1 MRPERGDY
9 MAKLL
14 NQLPLFS
21 LVQLSPYLYGRM
33 MEKVKSKSPVLIK
46 KIKEVNAERLESA
59 AHENGVIFVKP
70 RKGPVIATAT
80 VLSVLQAE
88 MFGVITLEITFPLYG
103 EVWRARETTRKIL
116 GLNGFLG
123 NNGKKGSGIIVN
135 VTLSEG
141 DTPILVSKSGQNGR
155 AQKFFKARK
164 EL

>member
-1 MRPERGDY
+1 MRPERGND

-33 MEKVKSKSPVLIK
+33 MEKVKAESPALIK
-46 KIKEVNAERLESA
+46 KIREVNAERLESV

-80 VLSVLQAE
+80 VLGVLQAE
-88 MFGVITLEITFPLYG
+88 MFGIITLEITFPLYG
-103 EVWRARETTRKIL
+103 EVWRARETTKKIL
-116 GLNGFLG
+116 GLNGFSGG
-123 NNGKKGSGIIVN
+123 NGNRGSGIIVN
-135 VTLSEG
+135 ITLSEG
-141 DTPILVSKSGQNGR
+141 DTPILVSKSGRNGH
-155 AQKFFKARK
+155 AQQFFKAKK